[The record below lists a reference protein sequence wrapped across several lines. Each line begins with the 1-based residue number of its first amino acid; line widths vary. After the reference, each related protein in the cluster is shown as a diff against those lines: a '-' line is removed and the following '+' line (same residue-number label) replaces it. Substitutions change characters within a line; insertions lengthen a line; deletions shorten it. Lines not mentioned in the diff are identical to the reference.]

1 MAFTRDNFVV
11 YDEEMHTGVVEVLD
25 QATIDLNTSA
35 NGVMSF
41 VTDTMRGDFLKESF
55 FRDIDGLVRDRDPND
70 TADITADDLTMGEEV
85 SAKMFRTILVEKALS
100 AMSALGSTP
109 EVFSFAVG
117 QIQGKRMA
125 ADYLNSGI
133 AAASAA
139 LRSNADVVY
148 NATAITGRETIS
160 PQNLNRVK
168 KRLGDASQRVRAWI
182 MDSTMYHDLVE
193 DQIESNITDVA
204 SAVVYGG
211 SPASL
216 GLPVIV
222 TDSDALFIADPAG
235 DGTEPDQ
242 HIVLALTEGAVEIIE
257 AEERATHSEV
267 VSGKANLLAR
277 IQNEYTLMAKVSGC
291 SYTGTAAPTQAELGD
306 PANWNM
312 VMSAKNSA
320 GAIGLFNAI
329 DETT

>member
-1 MAFTRDNFVV
+1 MAFTRDNFTV
-11 YDEEMHTGVVEVLD
+11 YDEEMHTGIVEVLD
-25 QATIDLNTSA
+25 QATIDLNASA

-70 TADITADDLTMGEEV
+70 TSDITADDLTMGEEV
-85 SAKMFRTILVEKALS
+85 SAKMFRSILVEKALS

-139 LRSNADVVY
+139 IRSEADAVY
-148 NATAITGRETIS
+148 DATAVTGKESIS
-160 PQNLNRVK
+160 PSNLNRIK
-168 KRLGDASQRVRAWI
+168 KRLGDASQRVRAWV

-193 DQIESNITDVA
+193 ENIAANITDVA

-211 SPASL
+211 SPATM
-216 GLPVIV
+216 GIPVIV

-235 DGTEPDQ
+235 DGSEPDQ
-242 HIVLALTEGAVEIIE
+242 HIVLALTEGAVELIE

-277 IQNEYTLMAKVSGC
+277 IQNEYTLLAKVKGC
-291 SYTGTAAPTQAELGD
+291 SYSGTAAPTAAELGNPD
-306 PANWNM
+306 NWDM
-312 VMSAKNSA
+312 VMSVKNSA
-320 GAIGLFNAI
+320 GAVGLFNAI
-329 DETT
+329 EE